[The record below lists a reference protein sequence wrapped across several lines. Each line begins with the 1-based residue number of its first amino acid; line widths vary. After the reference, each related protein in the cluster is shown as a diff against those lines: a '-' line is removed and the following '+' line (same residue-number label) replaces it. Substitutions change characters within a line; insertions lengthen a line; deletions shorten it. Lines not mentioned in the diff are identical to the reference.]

1 MPKLWQSISLQPDH
15 VQIRGKAKKYSLY
28 LSNIRFITFDLH
40 LEAKIRVSKEVALPC
55 TLLGRGKRGVMGETG
70 HVARCKWP
78 AKVGG
83 GGEIRAYKG
92 CPRDPCMP
100 WNLPHLT
107 AYSLPPWFSF
117 LHICTRY
124 RSIKS
129 AIKRQ
134 HIIKKN

>member
-83 GGEIRAYKG
+83 GGDK
-92 CPRDPCMP
+92 
-100 WNLPHLT
+100 
-107 AYSLPPWFSF
+107 
-117 LHICTRY
+117 
-124 RSIKS
+124 SIQKVP
-129 AIKRQ
+129 A
-134 HIIKKN
+134 